1 MYNVISITDM
11 ENEMLEARKIYEN
24 VVTLSALDL
33 VVHED
38 IANIDELILALK
50 AIKPAISDDESI
62 ADLVA

>member
-1 MYNVISITDM
+1 M
-11 ENEMLEARKIYEN
+11 ENEMLEARKIYHD

-33 VVHED
+33 VVHVYT
-38 IANIDELILALK
+38 ANIDNLILALK